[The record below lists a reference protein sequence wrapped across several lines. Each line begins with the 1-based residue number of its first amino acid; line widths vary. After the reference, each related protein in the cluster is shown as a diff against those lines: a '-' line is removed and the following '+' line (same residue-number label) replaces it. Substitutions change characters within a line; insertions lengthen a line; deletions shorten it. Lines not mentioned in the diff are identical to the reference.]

1 MMQQMEKDGGRTW
14 ADMPVEETPVSSERW
29 EDRQCELQDV
39 SLLRGWGAVLPLM
52 WEGDHSEATE

>member
-1 MMQQMEKDGGRTW
+1 MEKDGGRTW